1 MDGNC
6 VCHHLIKTTEYI
18 WGTISPWAWKFSP
31 QLDMICH
38 AFCILTLA
46 IVSQNWNKYMSVC
59 DLIKVT
65 SMYCDCFHCLLS
77 CLHTDIPFH
86 CYLLHRYLLTVIF
99 LFSSLFFFPLS
110 LSAFRITTSRSP
122 TAFLW
127 WILARK
133 ESSQLEA
140 HYRIYLNMCYRN
152 HNVADWADGSFMQ
165 LPSLMC
171 CFWGNAL
178 SKMCIWYL
186 SLKPNTDFLYQI
198 LLSN

>member
-77 CLHTDIPFH
+77 CLHIDIPFH
-86 CYLLHRYLLTVIF
+86 CYLLHRYLLLFSYLAVF
-99 LFSSLFFFPLS
+99 FSSLSFCLQNYYFKKSNCFSMMNSCKKRIITIGSPLQNLFEYVLQKS
-110 LSAFRITTSRSP
+110 
-122 TAFLW
+122 
-127 WILARK
+127 
-133 ESSQLEA
+133 
-140 HYRIYLNMCYRN
+140 
-152 HNVADWADGSFMQ
+152 
-165 LPSLMC
+165 
-171 CFWGNAL
+171 
-178 SKMCIWYL
+178 
-186 SLKPNTDFLYQI
+186 
-198 LLSN
+198 